1 MTEYDAL
8 GLDQLLEL
16 SRSDAEHAG
25 DMAEQARVLREMA
38 GDLTDKVDLMRGVM
52 TALFDTGD
60 VDDAPWSGKSAE
72 MMRTELDRLFTS
84 AGSAPQVLED
94 NAKAMDDFG
103 SRVHATLVE
112 IDQLHVSSNGGQNQA
127 DVDKARQ
134 VMQEANS
141 GYLATADQMPEPKF
155 YNGLRKSADGTP
167 GSWTEQHGATPTG
180 DASTPVY
187 SRPASEPVPTVAYDG
202 QPDSSGEPDLHAPA
216 DTEPLLQGPGPTAPT
231 VTPNPSLPP
240 VTPSP
245 GGPPTGPG
253 LNPWVPPVGPRPGD
267 GSRPP
272 QPIGTKPTQPV
283 GTRPPPPVG
292 SRPPA
297 ITPRPIT
304 PSIIGP
310 TRPTAIPPR
319 PPVPVVPNPNGTV
332 PPVIGTRPGTPITP
346 VPVQPN
352 ASNPTGTVRP
362 VIGTRPGAPVT
373 PVPVQ
378 PNASNPTG
386 TVRPVIGARPGTP
399 VQPVANRPSPQN
411 PGAVVRPV
419 IGGRPGPGVMP
430 FGTRPSVPGS
440 GRGNATPAPRPTKG
454 TVSLV
459 PKNVAN
465 ARPAGGLAFGGRPVP
480 RAVTTDASGLPAS
493 RQSGAKPDIKPVAT
507 SEVKPGQ
514 RAKRMPRQGGPAV
527 EGAIKRGA
535 RRRPSSRTPGQEVFA
550 KFDAAKADEE
560 AKKQPKHDTDPDS
573 EWAIRTITV
582 PAVITTR
589 KAK

>member
-8 GLDQLLEL
+8 GLDHLLEL

-38 GDLTDKVDLMRGVM
+38 GDLTDKVDVMRGVM
-52 TALFDTGD
+52 EALFDAGD
-60 VDDAPWSGKSAE
+60 IDDAPWSGESAE
-72 MMRTELDRLFTS
+72 MMKTELDRLFTS
-84 AGSAPQVLED
+84 ASSAPQVLED
-94 NAKAMDDFG
+94 NARAMDDFG

-112 IDQLHVSSNGGQNQA
+112 IDQLHVTSNGGQNQA

-141 GYLATADQMPEPKF
+141 GYLAAADQMPEPEF
-155 YNGLRKSADGTP
+155 YNGLRKSADGAP
-167 GSWTEQHGATPTG
+167 GSWTEQHGAAPTG
-180 DASTPVY
+180 DTSSPVY
-187 SRPASEPVPTVAYDG
+187 SPPGSEPAPPVPYDG
-202 QPDSSGEPDLHAPA
+202 QPSSGGEPNLQPTPAPS
-216 DTEPLLQGPGPTAPT
+216 EPQLQGPGPTAPA
-231 VTPNPSLPP
+231 VTPHPGLPP

-292 SRPPA
+292 SRPHPPA
-297 ITPRPIT
+297 LPPRPTT

-310 TRPTAIPPR
+310 TRPTAMPPR
-319 PPVPVVPNPNGTV
+319 PPVPMVPNPNGTV
-332 PPVIGTRPGTPITP
+332 PPVIGTRPGTPVTP
-346 VPVQPN
+346 IPVQPN
-352 ASNPTGTVRP
+352 GSGPA
-362 VIGTRPGAPVT
+362 
-373 PVPVQ
+373 
-378 PNASNPTG
+378 G

-399 VQPVANRPSPQN
+399 VQPVGNRPGPQN
-411 PGAVVRPV
+411 PGPVVRPV

-430 FGTRPSVPGS
+430 FSTRPPVPGS
-440 GRGNATPAPRPTKG
+440 GRGNGTPPPRPAKG

-493 RQSGAKPDIKPVAT
+493 RQSGTKPDIKPVAT

-514 RAKRMPRQGGPAV
+514 RAKRMPRQGGPSV

-535 RRRPSSRTPGQEVFA
+535 RRKPPSRAPGQEVFA
-550 KFDAAKADEE
+550 KFDAAKADEQ

>member
-52 TALFDTGD
+52 EALFDTGGT
-60 VDDAPWSGKSAE
+60 DDAPWSGESAT
-72 MMRTELDRLFTS
+72 MMRTELDRLFTPAS
-84 AGSAPQVLED
+84 SAPQVLED

-141 GYLATADQMPEPKF
+141 GYLTAADQMPEPDF
-155 YNGLRKSADGTP
+155 YNGLRKSADGAP
-167 GSWTEQHGATPTG
+167 GSWTEQYGAAPTG
-180 DASTPVY
+180 ETSSPVY
-187 SRPASEPVPTVAYDG
+187 SRPVFEPAPPVSYDG
-202 QPDSSGEPDLHAPA
+202 EPSSSGEPDRHTPTDA
-216 DTEPLLQGPGPTAPT
+216 EPRLQGPGPTAPA
-231 VTPNPSLPP
+231 VAPSPGLPP
-240 VTPSP
+240 TTPSP
-245 GGPPTGPG
+245 GGPPTSPG
-253 LNPWVPPVGPRPGD
+253 LNPWVPPVGTHPGD
-267 GSRPP
+267 GSRPH

-283 GTRPPPPVG
+283 GTRTPPPAGP
-292 SRPPA
+292 RPHPPT
-297 ITPRPIT
+297 ITPRPTT
-304 PSIIGP
+304 PSVIGP
-310 TRPTAIPPR
+310 TRPTAMPPR
-319 PPVPVVPNPNGTV
+319 PPVPVVPNPNGTL
-332 PPVIGTRPGTPITP
+332 PPVIGTRPGTPVTP

-352 ASNPTGTVRP
+352 GSGPNGTVRP
-362 VIGTRPGAPVT
+362 VIGTRPGTPIPPVG
-373 PVPVQ
+373 
-378 PNASNPTG
+378 N
-386 TVRPVIGARPGTP
+386 RPG
-399 VQPVANRPSPQN
+399 PQN

-430 FGTRPSVPGS
+430 LGTRPPVPGN
-440 GRGNATPAPRPTKG
+440 GRGNGTPAPRPTKG

-465 ARPAGGLAFGGRPVP
+465 ARPAGGLAFGGRPAP
-480 RAVTTDASGLPAS
+480 RPVTTDASGLPAS
-493 RQSGAKPDIKPVAT
+493 RQNGAKPDIKPVAT

-535 RRRPSSRTPGQEVFA
+535 RRRQPSPTPGQEVFA
-550 KFDAAKADEE
+550 KFDAAKADEQ